1 MVGACKTWLHKA
13 APQGVGACTCTH
25 NRRIY
30 PLQVKRV
37 NKMSPFKHQAL
48 PEGVQRAKA
57 TLRAGRT
64 ADTLVMR
71 EVDARKAKAADTIAM
86 PWWQMAKRVILN
98 RKKDGLAV
106 SLVKEAP

>member
-1 MVGACKTWLHKA
+1 MVTNQGCIQLPQN
-13 APQGVGACTCTH
+13 APGHALARTIRAGFFNSRHSVT
-25 NRRIY
+25 
-30 PLQVKRV
+30 
-37 NKMSPFKHQAL
+37 KMSESKHQAL

-71 EVDARKAKAADTIAM
+71 EVDARKAKAADTLGM